1 MCCWR
6 SVTNRTELETGLER
20 GEHFMPETYSES
32 IDLASLERNWPEP
45 HAVPPAILGFAK
57 LIRDWPYEA
66 LGIFS
71 IQSTRMDDYYI
82 ELGADLNEQFGKF
95 LHFSDGTYIAL
106 WFHDGVVENA
116 EPVVE
121 LGSEGD
127 LKVLAPNLKSLF
139 TTWANG
145 PFHRELEL
153 TEEERTPENIAQRER
168 YGKKLLE
175 FARALPEHPPG
186 VPAPNLEQL
195 MENQSKFALKRFAA
209 DPTMQAI
216 TKLMDAHFHW
226 GESFWT
232 LEFQIKVAGSRIEI
246 LGPALAETD
255 YKTRMHI
262 PELEALIPLVLK
274 AREESVAPPFQARG
288 LWHIG
293 TLVLHIFPAEFD
305 QRGHAYIKAA
315 WDEEPKFASGGR
327 LTKAQLNADLERFP
341 RSPRWMELWM
351 NELE

>member
-1 MCCWR
+1 V
-6 SVTNRTELETGLER
+6 SD
-20 GEHFMPETYSES
+20 TYSQS
-32 IDLASLERNWPEP
+32 IDLVSLERNWPEP

-71 IQSTRMDDYYI
+71 IQGERMHDYYV

-121 LGSEGD
+121 LGSEGE

-139 TTWANG
+139 STWANG
-145 PFHRELEL
+145 PFHQELEL
-153 TEEERTPENIAQRER
+153 TEDEQTPEHIAQRKVHGE
-168 YGKKLLE
+168 KLLE
-175 FARALPEHPPG
+175 FAQALPEHPPG
-186 VPAPNLEQL
+186 VPAPNLENL
-195 MENQSKFALKRFAA
+195 MENQSKLALKKFAT

-232 LEFQIKVAGSRIEI
+232 LEFRISVAGPRIEI
-246 LGPALAETD
+246 LGPGLAETD
-255 YKTRMHI
+255 YKTRMVI

-274 AREESVAPPFQARG
+274 AREERAAPPFQVRG
-288 LWHIG
+288 LWHVAML
-293 TLVLHIFPAEFD
+293 TLHIFPPDID
-305 QRGHAYIKAA
+305 QGGHAYIKAA
-315 WDEEPKFASGGR
+315 WDEEPEFSTGGR
-327 LTKAQLNADLERFP
+327 VTKAELNADLERFP
-341 RSPRWMELWM
+341 RSPRWMEPWM
-351 NELE
+351 NGLK